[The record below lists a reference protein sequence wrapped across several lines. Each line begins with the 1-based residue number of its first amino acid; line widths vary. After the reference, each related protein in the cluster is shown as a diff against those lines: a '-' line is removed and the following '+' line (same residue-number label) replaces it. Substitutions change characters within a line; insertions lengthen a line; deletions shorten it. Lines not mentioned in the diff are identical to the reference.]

1 MQRVDV
7 ALVSIK
13 KEGITVSFYIKD
25 WNYDDELEN
34 VKIAE
39 KVTSE
44 FAIGCFEID
53 VTDLNGEIENIEKI
67 IEKTK
72 KEIERLKKSKWNEE
86 EALLYEEEY
95 LEFLQSEK
103 KKIEEA
109 ELVDEIV
116 IEYSMCALNV
126 KFNGK
131 SVEIN
136 NDCGLL
142 FKNIKLKIKIY

>member
-1 MQRVDV
+1 MAKVTV
-7 ALVSIK
+7 
-13 KEGITVSFYIKD
+13 KEDITVSFYVKD

-34 VKIAE
+34 VKIGE

-44 FAIGCFEID
+44 FAIGCFVIYIEN
-53 VTDLNGEIENIEKI
+53 LNGEIEFIEDL

-72 KEIERLKKSKWNEE
+72 TEIEKLKKSKWNEE
-86 EALLYEEEY
+86 EALLYKKEY

-103 KKIEEA
+103 EKIEEA

-116 IEYSMCALNV
+116 IEYSKCTLNV

-131 SVEIN
+131 SVEIDD
-136 NDCGLL
+136 DCELL
-142 FKNIKLKIKIY
+142 FRNMRLKIEKY

>member
-86 EALLYEEEY
+86 EAVLYKEEY
-95 LEFLQSEK
+95 LEYLESEK
-103 KKIEEA
+103 EKIEQA

-116 IEYSMCALNV
+116 IEYSKCTLNV

-131 SVEIN
+131 SVEIDD
-136 NDCGLL
+136 DCELL
-142 FKNIKLKIKIY
+142 FRNMRLKIEKY